1 MPRWLKI
8 TGIGCG
14 GLLGLFIL
22 VGACT
27 AIITG
32 PTDETAQEEAAEQG
46 QPVGQEEPVQEQGQQ
61 QEPVEEQPVAQIGQS
76 VPVGEWSGLSLAP
89 VKLQNS
95 VRSSET
101 QSRAISLSWIS
112 TSRIREMRQ

>member
-46 QPVGQEEPVQEQGQQ
+46 QPVG
-61 QEPVEEQPVAQIGQS
+61 
-76 VPVGEWSGLSLAP
+76 
-89 VKLQNS
+89 
-95 VRSSET
+95 
-101 QSRAISLSWIS
+101 
-112 TSRIREMRQ
+112 